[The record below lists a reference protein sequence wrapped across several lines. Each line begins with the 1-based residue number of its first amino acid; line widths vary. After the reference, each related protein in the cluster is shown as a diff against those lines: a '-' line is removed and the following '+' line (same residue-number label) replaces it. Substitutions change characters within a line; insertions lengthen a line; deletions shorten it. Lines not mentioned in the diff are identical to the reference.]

1 MQHPLS
7 FASLSEVS
15 PIGVYI
21 TNLVTT
27 VANMT
32 CPASSLP
39 TKTLNMDFID
49 SLRVLS
55 ARIANTKNMISTEEA
70 TKNAMIMPFI
80 QILGYNVFDPLEVTP
95 ELIADV
101 GTKKGEKVDY
111 AILRDGKPIILFECK
126 KAGADLH
133 INHAS
138 QLFRYFHVTDARFGV
153 LTNGL
158 TYKFFTDLEQPNKM
172 DTKPFFEFNIL
183 DFKDRDVDELKKFA
197 KIAFDLDT
205 ILTTA
210 NDLKYTR
217 AIQTRLAEWMLAPS
231 EDFVRLVSADLF
243 GNKRFTPAVRDQFT
257 LITKRAFEQLI
268 GERIND
274 RLKGAMTPESVTI
287 ADPQTVITALP
298 SVEILSTVGELMH
311 STTAEE
317 VEAFHTLRS
326 ILRAVVTPKR
336 IVMRDSQSYCA
347 ILLDDNNRK
356 PICRLRFN
364 NEQKLRLG
372 IFNEKRE
379 EEQITIDC
387 VDDIHNYAEQLKA
400 TVQSYLVSPNVAAV

>member
-1 MQHPLS
+1 
-7 FASLSEVS
+7 
-15 PIGVYI
+15 
-21 TNLVTT
+21 
-27 VANMT
+27 
-32 CPASSLP
+32 
-39 TKTLNMDFID
+39 MDFID
-49 SLRVLS
+49 NLRVLS
-55 ARIANTKNMISTEEA
+55 TRIANTKSMISTEEA

-126 KAGADLH
+126 KSGADLH

-158 TYKFFTDLEQPNKM
+158 TYRFFTDLEQPNKM

-183 DFKDRDVDELKKFA
+183 DFKDRDVEELKKFA
-197 KIAFDLDT
+197 KTAFDLNT

-231 EDFVRLVSADLF
+231 EDFVRLVSADLL
-243 GNKRFTPAVRDQFT
+243 GSKRFTPAVKDQFT

-287 ADPQTVITALP
+287 ADLQTPTTLPAAVEVANSTAGPQHV
-298 SVEILSTVGELMH
+298 
-311 STTAEE
+311 TTAEE
-317 VEAFHTLRS
+317 IEAFHTLRS
-326 ILRAVVTPKR
+326 ILREVITPKR

-364 NEQKLRLG
+364 NEQKLRIG
-372 IFNEKRE
+372 IFNDKKE
-379 EEQITIDC
+379 EEQFSIDC
-387 VDDIHNYAEQLKA
+387 VDDIHNFSDQLKA
-400 TVQSYLVSPNVAAV
+400 TASSYIVLPGVTAT